1 MSQHIVSYKVKAA
14 VPPTGHALSSH
25 YSHDKSMR
33 FFEGWKR
40 SVERTKMSAIAS
52 YVLTAKGPELAISYG
67 DQKTTQSIWK
77 IISRSLEINTSTI
90 WDTRFHSFS

>member
-1 MSQHIVSYKVKAA
+1 MNQHIVGYKVKAV

-25 YSHDKSMR
+25 YSHDIYIK
-33 FFEGWKR
+33 FFEEGKR
-40 SVERTKMSAIAS
+40 SAKRTKISAIAS

-67 DQKTTQSIWK
+67 DQTMIKSIWK
-77 IISRSLEINTSTI
+77 TLNRSLEINTSTI